1 MLTINDVFKD
11 GLGDRSYYFSVDTID
26 NTAIAIVVWD
36 DPDWTLQ
43 ILRNHRMYLIMVPPD
58 VDEKLRGLIATG
70 KFDLNRCVESADG
83 VDYLLESVGM
93 DKNLNSVKDIPDE
106 DEILR
111 RHGLER
117 TKEGWLPEGVD
128 MKTLY
133 KNAGV
138 DVDVRYC
145 YHRIMFA
152 CDANT
157 FIPANSHSELVAK
170 TEKGHSW
177 WSYFTEGRRKRNPRY
192 PFRCVIVQND
202 KLIAEAN
209 VSHTCYTCTESGELA
224 PVINNIF
231 GVSAWVRYGYRR
243 KGYGKAVA
251 SAATKEIINAGGVA
265 EWMVRMDDVAS
276 IATAK
281 SVGYQVVSY
290 QIGVSKSPLGYYCI

>member
-1 MLTINDVFKD
+1 MSTINDVFKD
-11 GLGDRSYYFSVDTID
+11 GLTDWSYYLSVDTID
-26 NTAIAIVVWD
+26 STAIAMVVWD
-36 DPDWTLQ
+36 NPDMTLE
-43 ILRNHRMYLIMVPPD
+43 ILRNHRMYLILLPLD

-117 TKEGWLPEGVD
+117 TPEGWLPEGVA

-138 DVDVRYC
+138 NVDVRYC

-170 TEKGHSW
+170 IEKGHPW
-177 WSYFTEGRRKRNPRY
+177 WLDYDIYGTRTTPSSNL
-192 PFRCVIVQND
+192 FRCVIVQND
-202 KLIAEAN
+202 KLIAQARA
-209 VSHTCYTCTESGELA
+209 SYLCDIGPDGAML
-224 PVINNIF
+224 PVDKIF
-231 GVSAWVRYGYRR
+231 TMSAWVRYGYRR

-251 SAATKEIINAGGVA
+251 SAA
-265 EWMVRMDDVAS
+265 
-276 IATAK
+276 
-281 SVGYQVVSY
+281 
-290 QIGVSKSPLGYYCI
+290 